1 MTEKKKPAPK
11 HTTRTATPGYF
22 FAAMKAGEAMQRKAG
37 TTRKSAKLPT
47 SLDDLKMMKVKLR

>member
-11 HTTRTATPGYF
+11 HAIRTKTPGYF
-22 FAAMKAGEAMQRKAG
+22 FAAMKAGESMQRKAG
-37 TTRKSAKLPT
+37 TSRKPAKLPT